1 LGDRAGKGEALRTLR
16 RPPGTEIHPGCA
28 ARAARPG
35 LCELPKERT
44 ERMRIVSAALAA
56 VMFWSLPAPALAANI
71 NVFTAQEVVAILN
84 EAGATDVQRDDGDGI
99 SFISFK
105 LGDQPYSFSLRLC
118 DKTDRSRCGG
128 LLMAAAYRMSPQHN
142 VELFNSFNRS
152 VPFLTAVKL
161 DSSVMAFGR
170 FVISLGGVTRE
181 NVKANIDFL
190 RLAPELFLSFEK
202 SQVIAS
208 VDAGAAQLSQATA
221 APIKPEPVAL
231 TRAEMARLMD
241 EALLANVKLP

>member
-1 LGDRAGKGEALRTLR
+1 
-16 RPPGTEIHPGCA
+16 
-28 ARAARPG
+28 
-35 LCELPKERT
+35 
-44 ERMRIVSAALAA
+44 MRILSAVLAAL
-56 VMFWSLPAPALAANI
+56 MLWSLPAPALAANI
-71 NVFTAQEVVAILN
+71 NVFTAQEVIAILN

-105 LGDQPYSFSLRLC
+105 LGGQPYSFSLRLC
-118 DKTDRSRCGG
+118 DKTDRSKCGG
-128 LLMAAAYRMSPQHN
+128 LLMAAAFRMSPQHN

-161 DSSVMAFGR
+161 DASVMAFGR
-170 FVISLGGVTRE
+170 FVIALGGVTRE

-208 VDAGAAQLSQATA
+208 LEPGVAQLSQANA
-221 APIKPEPVAL
+221 APTEFVPVAL
-231 TRAEMARLMD
+231 TRAEAARLMD
-241 EALLANVKLP
+241 EALLANAKLP

>member
-1 LGDRAGKGEALRTLR
+1 
-16 RPPGTEIHPGCA
+16 
-28 ARAARPG
+28 
-35 LCELPKERT
+35 
-44 ERMRIVSAALAA
+44 
-56 VMFWSLPAPALAANI
+56 
-71 NVFTAQEVVAILN
+71 
-84 EAGATDVQRDDGDGI
+84 
-99 SFISFK
+99 
-105 LGDQPYSFSLRLC
+105 
-118 DKTDRSRCGG
+118 
-128 LLMAAAYRMSPQHN
+128 MAAAYRMSPQHN

>member
-1 LGDRAGKGEALRTLR
+1 
-16 RPPGTEIHPGCA
+16 
-28 ARAARPG
+28 
-35 LCELPKERT
+35 
-44 ERMRIVSAALAA
+44 MRILSAALAA
-56 VMFWSLPAPALAANI
+56 LMFCSLPAPGLAADI
-71 NVFTAQEVVAILN
+71 KLFTAQEVVAILN
-84 EAGATDVQRDDGDGI
+84 EAGATDVQRDDGEGV

-105 LGDQPYSFSLRLC
+105 FGDQPYSFSLRLC
-118 DKTDRSRCGG
+118 DKNDRGRCGG

-161 DSSVMAFGR
+161 DSGVMAFGR
-170 FVISLGGVTRE
+170 FVIALGGVSRD

-208 VDAGAAQLSQATA
+208 AGTGAAQLSQVDAGPA
-221 APIKPEPVAL
+221 KLVPVAL
-231 TRAEMARLMD
+231 TRAEAARLMD
-241 EALLANVKLP
+241 EALLANTKLP